1 MRCQLN
7 DEIDNIDTKD
17 TEKDNISDT
26 EYITNMITKNL
37 VDMTLTKKKK
47 TINLR
52 ISWIISLYLS
62 KPSLL
67 TPVLIRK
74 AKKH

>member
-1 MRCQLN
+1 VRCQLN

-47 TINLR
+47 TVNLR

-62 KPSLL
+62 KPLLL
-67 TPVLIRK
+67 TPFLIRK